1 MGAGNGPD
9 MRRSTYCLIVLC
21 INMLLIGLI
30 YAHASSRR
38 RGDASS
44 LAHMAGEV
52 ARLELTDLCL
62 FTESRYTRHLS
73 QADLYSAF
81 QDHPI
86 SLEHF
91 PAGSVAGPPRG
102 IRRLHDTLD

>member
-1 MGAGNGPD
+1 

-21 INMLLIGLI
+21 INMLLMGLI
-30 YAHASSRR
+30 YAHASSGR

-44 LAHMAGEV
+44 LARMAGEMG
-52 ARLELTDLCL
+52 RLELTDLCL

-73 QADLYSAF
+73 QTDLYSAF
-81 QDHPI
+81 QDHPV

-102 IRRLHDTLD
+102 VRRLHETLD

>member
-1 MGAGNGPD
+1 
-9 MRRSTYCLIVLC
+9 MRKSTYCVIVLC
-21 INMLLIGLI
+21 INMLLMGLI
-30 YAHASSRR
+30 YAHASLRL

-44 LAHMAGEV
+44 LARMAGEV
-52 ARLELTDLCL
+52 GRLELTDLCL

-81 QDHPI
+81 QDHPV

-91 PAGSVAGPPRG
+91 PAGSVADPPRRV
-102 IRRLHDTLD
+102 RRLYDTLD